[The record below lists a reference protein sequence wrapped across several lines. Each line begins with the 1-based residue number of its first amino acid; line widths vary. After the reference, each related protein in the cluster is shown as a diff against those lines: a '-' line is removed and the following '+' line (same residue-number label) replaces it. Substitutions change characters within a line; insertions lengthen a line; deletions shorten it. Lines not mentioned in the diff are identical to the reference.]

1 MRHRHKKRYNVRMEK
16 TIQADDSL
24 SIKTKIIEAL
34 IEDADSRLLSARES
48 YQAALEHSRSDDM
61 KSEGKYDTRAI
72 EAGYLASAKKQR
84 VDELEVQ
91 LRALQNMSPMN
102 CSNASLGALVEIELG
117 ESAQWNFLCPCA
129 GPAFEMDGITVTPVS
144 TSSPLAKAMLG
155 LSEGDT
161 FELETPKQT
170 KEYLIL
176 RLL

>member
-1 MRHRHKKRYNVRMEK
+1 MEK
-16 TIQADDSL
+16 NIQADNSL
-24 SIKTKIIEAL
+24 NIKTKIIEAL
-34 IEDADSRLLSARES
+34 IEDTDSRLSNARES

-84 VDELEVQ
+84 VEELEAQ
-91 LRALQNMSPMN
+91 LRALQNMSPTN
-102 CSNASLGALVEIELG
+102 CSSASMGALVEVEVG
-117 ESAQWNFLCPCA
+117 EIAQWNFLCPCA
-129 GPAFEMDGITVTPVS
+129 GSALEIDGIIVTPVS

-155 LSEGDT
+155 LSEGDS